1 MDDFKDLCSMIERTG
16 LPEEAKSV
24 LIQYVKSFTPD
35 LTALEES
42 EVLKELITELEG
54 IRDKL

>member
-1 MDDFKDLCSMIERTG
+1 MIERTG